1 MSKSK
6 KNSEGIKKLAIWK
19 AAESKASAVLDIL
32 VANNTITG
40 DVKAVYL
47 HACTEALLKEEKWEA
62 IFASAR
68 AHASND
74 AQIKSSQQKKTKLYT
89 WLDSHLN
96 DYKTLDDAAH
106 AACEKQVVALGFD
119 QIRKF
124 ITAYRK
130 EKPKGK

>member
-6 KNSEGIKKLAIWK
+6 KNSEGIKKLAIWM

-32 VANNTITG
+32 VENKTITG
-40 DVKAVYL
+40 DVKILYL
-47 HACTEALLKEEKWEA
+47 NACTEALLKKEKWEA

-74 AQIKSSQQKKTKLYT
+74 SQIKSSQQKQTKLYK
-89 WLDSHLN
+89 WLDSYLK
-96 DYKTLDDAAH
+96 DYKTLDDAAY
-106 AACEKQVVALGFD
+106 AACENRVVALGFD
-119 QIRKF
+119 QIRKM

-130 EKPKGK
+130 EISNGK